1 MGVATIVTAMPALR
15 AGMLHRV
22 PGDVVRT
29 IKAAAGKGG
38 AIRRVTGSIDARLY
52 RVVPIAAPTEEER
65 AQIEGRIAIL
75 EIEHHDLDDVIAR
88 LSEHPSQDQL
98 QLRRFKKRKLV
109 LKDSIARLKT
119 MLVPDI
125 PA

>member
-1 MGVATIVTAMPALR
+1 MGNQSLT
-15 AGMLHRV
+15 
-22 PGDVVRT
+22 D
-29 IKAAAGKGG
+29 
-38 AIRRVTGSIDARLY
+38 
-52 RVVPIAAPTEEER
+52 EER
-65 AQIEGRIAIL
+65 AQIEGRIAEL
-75 EIEHHDLDDVIAR
+75 EIEHQDLDDVIAR

-109 LKDSIARLKT
+109 LKDSISRLKV